1 MPVCPVCKKLT
12 DFIQTTM
19 THFQCKSCRTEYLND
34 YFFTLPLVA
43 EAKEIESSPTL
54 LGINSQS
61 ESYSITKGAS
71 RQDIAIEVSSLEE
84 KANNQNFVRYTNKEE
99 EPTTKPQASDF
110 SERNEDGF
118 LKPVQVIVPQNLQY
132 RFTKVIPGSEEYIG
146 MPSQDCK
153 EPFVASAFAIAQW
166 YLMNSTCTQIRG
178 IITSPILVMNL
189 LNLPRKELEKLIP
202 SSVGNRQIKRY
213 HTFAKTSKLFK
224 YLLSPEQ
231 VEALPTWCRLAE
243 SSTEYFDMIAILG
256 YIENYLGVKNFYLV
270 QYMPWGSKKNHLVR
284 LKFL

>member
-34 YFFTLPLVA
+34 YFFTLPLLA

-54 LGINSQS
+54 LGINSQP
-61 ESYSITKGAS
+61 ESYSISKGTS
-71 RQDIAIEVSSLEE
+71 RQDIAVDVSSLEE
-84 KANNQNFVRYTNKEE
+84 KVDSQNFVRYTDKEE

-118 LKPVQVIVPQNLQY
+118 LKPIQVIVPQNLQY
-132 RFTKVIPGSEEYIG
+132 RFTKIISGSEEYIG

-224 YLLSPEQ
+224 YLL
-231 VEALPTWCRLAE
+231 
-243 SSTEYFDMIAILG
+243 
-256 YIENYLGVKNFYLV
+256 
-270 QYMPWGSKKNHLVR
+270 
-284 LKFL
+284 LKLDKLL

>member
-34 YFFTLPLVA
+34 YFFTLSLVT
-43 EAKEIESSPTL
+43 EAKESESSPTL

-99 EPTTKPQASDF
+99 EPATKPQASDF
-110 SERNEDGF
+110 SERRNEDGF
-118 LKPVQVIVPQNLQY
+118 LKPIQVIVPQNLQY

-146 MPSQDCK
+146 MPCRDCR

-166 YLMNSTCTQIRG
+166 YLMNSTCTQTRG
-178 IITSPILVMNL
+178 IITSPVLVMNL
-189 LNLPRKELEKLIP
+189 LNLPRKELGALVEIP
-202 SSVGNRQIKRY
+202 RKQKRQITSMLRKFRREQKKREE
-213 HTFAKTSKLFK
+213 T
-224 YLLSPEQ
+224 
-231 VEALPTWCRLAE
+231 
-243 SSTEYFDMIAILG
+243 
-256 YIENYLGVKNFYLV
+256 IEL
-270 QYMPWGSKKNHLVR
+270 
-284 LKFL
+284 